1 MTNISKET
9 YLPPLHLA
17 VQHPGHFMDVL
28 DSFRISTLKKNLL
41 YPQNM
46 ALEPIFLDYDTVFW
60 SCMKPMQNFNK
71 PVS

>member
-28 DSFRISTLKKNLL
+28 DSFRISTLKKT
-41 YPQNM
+41 YC
-46 ALEPIFLDYDTVFW
+46 IHKIWHW
-60 SCMKPMQNFNK
+60 SQYSLTMIQFFG
-71 PVS
+71 PV